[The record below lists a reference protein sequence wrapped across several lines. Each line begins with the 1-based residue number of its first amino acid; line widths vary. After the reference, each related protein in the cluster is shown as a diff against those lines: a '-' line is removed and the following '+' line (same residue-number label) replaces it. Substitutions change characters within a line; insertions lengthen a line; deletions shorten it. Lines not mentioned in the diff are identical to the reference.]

1 MNRRG
6 PRRNHTPLEDTV
18 DHRPVR
24 HLISI
29 DDLDDADLH
38 ALVARGAAFS
48 AGTAGRPAPL
58 AGDVVGIYFS
68 KTSTRTRT
76 AFSSGSLRLGA
87 QLISY
92 GPDDLQ
98 LNTGESSED
107 TGRVMSGMLDVLV
120 ARTAGDPAEMRSW
133 AAQDR
138 MAVINAMSADEHP
151 TQALT
156 DLTTL
161 QRRFGR
167 IEGLRVLYLG
177 EGNNTASALA
187 LALTRFPGVTLE
199 LRTPPG
205 YGLAAA
211 FRERAAEQAARSGAT
226 FHERHD
232 MLDVPADQ
240 DVVYTT
246 RWQTTGTT
254 KPDPNWR
261 QVFAPFQV
269 TTALWEASPKAVFMH
284 DLPAHR
290 GDEVTAEVLDGP
302 ASIAFVQAE
311 NKMHSAMAVLEWCRR
326 GPVPAGEHLP

>member
-1 MNRRG
+1 MTH
-6 PRRNHTPLEDTV
+6 PQEDTV
-18 DHRPVR
+18 APVR

-29 DDLDDADLH
+29 DDLSDTDLYS
-38 ALVARGAAFS
+38 LVLRGAAFS

-58 AGDVVGIYFS
+58 AGDVVGIYFR

-76 AFSSGSLRLGA
+76 AFSSGALRLGA
-87 QLISY
+87 QIIAY

-98 LNTGESSED
+98 LNTGETSED

-120 ARTAGDPAEMRSW
+120 ARTAGDPAEMRAW

-138 MAVINAMSADEHP
+138 MAVVNAMSADEHP

-161 QRRFGR
+161 QGHFGG
-167 IEGLRVLYLG
+167 IEGLRVLYVG

-187 LALTRFPGVTLE
+187 LALTRYPGVSLE

-205 YGLAAA
+205 YGLAPYY
-211 FRERAAEQAARSGAT
+211 RERAADQAGRHGAT
-226 FHERHD
+226 FRERHD
-232 MLDVPADQ
+232 MDDLPADQ
-240 DVVYTT
+240 DAVYTS
-246 RWQTTGTT
+246 RWQTTGTS
-254 KPDPNWR
+254 KPDPDWR
-261 QVFAPFQV
+261 EIFAPFQV
-269 TTALWEASPKAVFMH
+269 SAALWETSPKAVFLH

-302 ASIAFVQAE
+302 ASIAFAQAE
-311 NKMHSAMAVLEWCRR
+311 NKMHSAMAVLEWCR
-326 GPVPAGEHLP
+326 P